1 MLSRN
6 TPWQGGKAM
15 KKALAVLCIL
25 LVAGFSVFAAVDVKA
40 DDLALGAIT
49 EDSSL
54 DGLTI
59 SVGTGAVSVDSSS
72 APAVD
77 ADGNLYSNVLTL
89 SGDSLISFSA
99 EECETLNVRGAVASD
114 GSAYSLLLSSD
125 SGLSETLTGTSED
138 GVTAVVEYVISATGT
153 YTLSAAGGTAS
164 IYQVSV
170 E

>member
-1 MLSRN
+1 
-6 TPWQGGKAM
+6 M
-15 KKALAVLCIL
+15 KKALAVLCIF

-89 SGDSLISFSA
+89 SGDSFISFSA
-99 EECETLNVRGAVASD
+99 EEGETLNVRGAVASD

-138 GVTAVVEYVISATGT
+138 GVTAVVEYVIPATGT
-153 YTLSAAGGTAS
+153 YTISAAGGTAS